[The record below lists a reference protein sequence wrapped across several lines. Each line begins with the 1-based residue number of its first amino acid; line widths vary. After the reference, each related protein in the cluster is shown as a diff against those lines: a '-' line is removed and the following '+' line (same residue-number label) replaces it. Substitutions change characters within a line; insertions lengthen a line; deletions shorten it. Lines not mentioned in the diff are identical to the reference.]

1 MQKLRHKWSCRLW
14 LAVVVFVAVVSHAAE
29 PRLMQLFRKLEAGEN
44 QVVVVYG
51 TSLTLYGEWA
61 SALQSWFTTN
71 YPGQVTFI
79 NSGGSGMNSSWGVTN
94 LQNKVLAHQPNLVVV
109 EFSFNDAHSS
119 FALPVAQARTNLQ
132 TIVQGIHAQ
141 DTDTTVLLQI
151 MNVPWD
157 APGNPALTSRPQLE
171 AFNDNYRQFAD
182 TDDLPLMDH
191 YPVWLA
197 LQQTNQTL
205 FKTYIPDGAH
215 PNSVGNLMITW
226 PALRD
231 WLESSRA
238 LTRQRMQFE
247 TMLQA
252 VNRVGENQLGEAD
265 ICIYGG
271 TSGGVIA
278 AVQAARMG
286 KSVILVS
293 PTKHVGGMTTS
304 GLGWTDLGSESILGG
319 LSREFFHRLYVHY
332 QNTNAWNWQ
341 SSASFANVGQNGP
354 AFNHTTKLASVF
366 EPRVAETV
374 YKQMLAEWSVPVV
387 YGLLDLTNG
396 VTMQGQRITAIH
408 MEDGSEY
415 RAKMFIDASYEG
427 DLLAKAGVTYTIGRE
442 ANSTYGEVR
451 NGIQTVHAVKNQLPD
466 GIDPYVVPGNAAS
479 GLLPGVN
486 LFVGGPDGG
495 ADNKLQAYC
504 YRMVLTDVV
513 SNRVMVAQPEGYN
526 EADYELLFRA
536 IAAGQTSQFMKFSLM
551 PNRKTDSNN
560 GSGMSTDFIGGNYG
574 PGWNWAEASHARREQ
589 SAREHEK
596 WQRGLLWTLQNHPAV
611 PSGIRSAHAKWG
623 LPADEF
629 ADNGHWP
636 YQIYVREARRM
647 ISDYVM
653 TEANCL
659 LTEIVPDSIGLA
671 AYTMDSHNTQ
681 RHVKNGFVKN
691 EGDVQYPTAGPYP
704 IAYRAIIPRGGEC
717 ENLLVPWCLSASHIA
732 FGSIRMEPVFMILGQ
747 SAATAAALAI
757 DDNVSLQQL
766 NYAKLAAVLKADGQ
780 KLSAGNTTATDIIV
794 DNPAAT
800 PLPVA
805 AWQASSAT
813 AGFYGADYLH
823 DGNTNKGTKSVRY
836 SPALPTAGNYQVFLR
851 WAQHANRSTTV
862 PVRINFNGG
871 SFVTNVNQRLNGGA
885 WNLLGSFPFSAG
897 TNGNL
902 LIETGTATD
911 GFVIADAAMWR
922 KSSSAPEVN
931 LHSMVQP
938 GIEGQ
943 TPYPRFVF
951 TRSGDSSAAL
961 AISYSVSGTATPG
974 SDYSALSGNFII
986 PAGAT
991 EASLGIRT
999 LRDTN
1004 IEGSE
1009 TVVLTLNANA
1019 AYTIG
1024 TAAQAS
1030 ITILDSPMDVWRAER
1045 FTLIELADPAISG
1058 WTADPDEDGWENLFE
1073 FFSGSNPRQADKLST
1088 LGIRPSVN
1096 DIFVDLF
1103 RNRNSTLMFDLD
1115 VSPDF
1120 NNWTTMTNSPPDV
1133 VIQGPLE
1140 KMSWR
1145 RNPAPAEFFRLKLTP
1160 ARQQE

>member
-1 MQKLRHKWSCRLW
+1 MRAMKHNWSGCLW
-14 LAVVVFVAVVSHAAE
+14 LVVLVLISTVCPASE
-29 PRLMQLFRKLEAGEN
+29 PRLMQLFRKLEAGEP

-61 SALQSWFTTN
+61 VAMQGWFNTN

-79 NSGGSGMNSSWGVTN
+79 NSGGSGMNSGWGVTN
-94 LQNKVLAHQPNLVVV
+94 LQNQVFDYRPDLVVV
-109 EFSFNDAHSS
+109 EFSFNDAHTNFNLS
-119 FALPVAQARTNLQ
+119 VAQARTNLS
-132 TIVQGIHAQ
+132 TIVSGIHEQ

-151 MNVPWD
+151 MNVPWN
-157 APGNPALTSRPQLE
+157 APGNAALAARPQLE
-171 AFNDNYRQFAD
+171 AYNNNYRQFAE
-182 TDDLPLMDH
+182 TDDLPLLDH
-191 YPVWLA
+191 YPGWLA
-197 LQQTNQTL
+197 LQQTNQAL
-205 FKTYIPDGAH
+205 FQTYVPDGAH
-215 PNSVGNLMITW
+215 PNAAGSLAITW
-226 PALRD
+226 AALRD
-231 WLESSRA
+231 WLEKSRA
-238 LTRQRMQFE
+238 LTRQRTSFE
-247 TMLQA
+247 SLLQA
-252 VNRVGENQLGEAD
+252 ANRSGENQLGEAD

-319 LSREFFHRLYVHY
+319 LSREFYHRLYVHY
-332 QNTNAWNWQ
+332 QKTNAWNWQ
-341 SSASFANVGQNGP
+341 SSGSFANVGQNGP

-366 EPRVAETV
+366 EPRVAEAV

-396 VTMQGQRITAIH
+396 VTKQGQRITAIH

-427 DLLAKAGVTYTIGRE
+427 DLLAKAGVSYTIGRE
-442 ANSTYGEVR
+442 ANSTYGELR
-451 NGIQTVHAVKNQLPD
+451 NGIQSVNAVKNQLPN
-466 GIDPYVVPGNAAS
+466 GIDPYVMPGNPAS

-486 LFVGGPDGG
+486 LFVGGADGTG
-495 ADNKLQAYC
+495 DNKLQAYC
-504 YRMVLTDVV
+504 YRMVLTDVAA
-513 SNRVMVAQPEGYN
+513 NRVPVAQPAGYN
-526 EADYELLFRA
+526 AADYELLFRA
-536 IAAGQTSQFMKFSLM
+536 IAAGQSSAFFKFDRM

-560 GSGMSTDFIGGNYG
+560 ASGMSTDFIGGNYG
-574 PGWNWAEASHARREQ
+574 PDWNWAEASHARRAQ

-596 WQRGLLWTLQNHPAV
+596 WQRGLIWTLQNHPSV
-611 PSGIRSAHAKWG
+611 PSSIRSAYANWG

-659 LTEIVPDSIGLA
+659 LTEVVPDSVGLA
-671 AYTMDSHNTQ
+671 AYTMDSHNIQ
-681 RHVKNGFVKN
+681 RHVKNGVVKN
-691 EGDVQYPTAGPYP
+691 EGDVQHPTAGPYP
-704 IAYRAIIPRGGEC
+704 IAYRAIIPRVGEC

-757 DDNVSLQQL
+757 DDHVSVQALT
-766 NYAKLAAVLKADGQ
+766 YARLAAALKVDGQ
-780 KLSAGNTTATDIIV
+780 KLSASTVTAADIII

-800 PLPVA
+800 ALPGG
-805 AWQASSAT
+805 AWTASSAS
-813 AGFYGADYLH
+813 AGYHGTDYLH
-823 DGNTNKGTKSVRY
+823 DGNTNKGSKSVRY
-836 SPALPTAGNYQVFLR
+836 APMLPAAGNYQVFLR
-851 WAQHANRSTTV
+851 WTQHANRSTTV
-862 PVRINFNGG
+862 PVRINYQGG
-871 SFVTNVNQRLNGGA
+871 NFTTNVNQRQGGAA
-885 WNLLGSFPFSAG
+885 WNLLGSFPFAAG

-922 KSSSAPEVN
+922 KHTGVPEVN
-931 LHSMVQP
+931 LHVMVP
-938 GIEGQ
+938 AGIEGQ
-943 TPYPRFVF
+943 PPYPRVVF
-951 TRSGDSSAAL
+951 TRTGDPGAAL
-961 AISYSVSGTATPG
+961 AVKYSVAGTATPG
-974 SDYSALSGNFII
+974 SDYSALSGRFEI

-991 EASLGIRT
+991 EASLGLRTIR
-999 LRDTN
+999 DPS

-1009 TVVLTLNANA
+1009 TVVLTLTPDA

-1024 TAAQAS
+1024 AAIQAAV
-1030 ITILDSPMDVWRAER
+1030 TIFDSPMDVWRAER
-1045 FTLIELADPAISG
+1045 FTPAELASPAISG
-1058 WTADPDEDGWENLFE
+1058 WSADPDQDGWGNLFE
-1073 FFSGSNPRQADKLST
+1073 FFSGTDPRQPDANSSF
-1088 LGIRPSVN
+1088 GVRQSSG
-1096 DIFVDLF
+1096 DIFLDLIRNRTAAVMFGLDASVDL
-1103 RNRNSTLMFDLD
+1103 SA
-1115 VSPDF
+1115 
-1120 NNWTTMTNSPPDV
+1120 WTPLTNVPPDV

-1160 ARQQE
+1160 TKL